1 MQASAFDR
9 VGPPE
14 AGSACWGCGMSRAS
28 VLARGRAF
36 ADGGFVDTC
45 LIQRRVGEPQT
56 NPADATVTYPLETV
70 YSGRC
75 RFQQAAAP
83 WAGPATVGQAG
94 IGLSAAEI
102 QLPVVGSDGI
112 DKDDIV
118 TCTAATNDP
127 DLLGKRFTVQGTH
140 HATHKTTRRIP
151 IQEIIG

>member
-1 MQASAFDR
+1 
-9 VGPPE
+9 
-14 AGSACWGCGMSRAS
+14 MSRET

-36 ADGGFVDTC
+36 AAGGFVDACT
-45 LIQRRVGEPQT
+45 ITRVVGQQT
-56 NPADATVTYPLETV
+56 NPTDGRVTDQLEPV
-70 YSGRC
+70 YSGPC

-94 IGLSAAEI
+94 IGLSAAEL
-102 QLPVVGSDGI
+102 QLPVVGTEGI

-118 TCTAATNDP
+118 TCTLATNDA

>member
-1 MQASAFDR
+1 
-9 VGPPE
+9 
-14 AGSACWGCGMSRAS
+14 MSRAS

-36 ADGGFVDTC
+36 AEGGFVDTC
-45 LIQRRVGEPQT
+45 TIQRVVGQQT
-56 NPADATVTYPLETV
+56 NPTDGTVTDQLELV

-94 IGLSAAEI
+94 IGLSAAQV
-102 QLPVVGSDGI
+102 QLPVVGSEGI
-112 DKDDIV
+112 DKDNIV
-118 TCTAATNDP
+118 TWTASTNDANGV
-127 DLLGKRFTVQGTH
+127 GKRFTVQGTH